1 MAGFGAKAREFLGWY
16 TPEDYDPEFFI
27 DEYEADLVDFPTPEE
42 SVEPLA
48 PVQHEA
54 APARRADL
62 SRIVTVH
69 PTSYNDALS
78 IGEAFRDGL
87 PVIVNLSDMPEDE
100 ARRIIDFIAGLTFAL
115 HGFAERVTNRVFL
128 LSPQSIEV
136 TNDAVNLRRSRSFDQ
151 D

>member
-16 TPEDYDPEFFI
+16 TPEDYDTELFI

-42 SVEPLA
+42 PVEPLA
-48 PVQHEA
+48 PIHREA
-54 APARRADL
+54 APVRRADL

-136 TNDAVNLRRSRSFDQ
+136 TSDAANLRRSRTFDQ